1 MPSPIAVGSRAPEF
15 RAPSSHGQTLDQE
28 SFLGKV
34 PVVLVFPAP
43 DRTAALLRSFDDHLV
58 EFGRRRI
65 QVLVVL
71 RETPREVRDLADRD
85 GVSLPILA
93 DADGSIAA
101 AFGTGPD
108 QAVVTGADGIVAAV
122 LDVAAGPAVVLGH
135 LDGEDTGGT
144 TRGAGIDTA
153 AGRTLDEE
161 GMADLD
167 GPLRGKAETGD
178 PQEGAPPPDDRP
190 RGSVEFGT
198 TEAEQLAGESLESRL
213 ARENPDAE
221 RPAPEVSPTLVGD
234 DLLADDEKDLV
245 ATDVG
250 TDPMLGMSAEESAV
264 HVVDEP

>member
-1 MPSPIAVGSRAPEF
+1 MTSPIAVGTRTPEF
-15 RAPSSHGQTLDQE
+15 RAPSSHGQTLDQD

-34 PVVLVFPAP
+34 PVVLVFPSP
-43 DRTAALLRSFDDHLV
+43 DRTASLLRAFDDHLV

-71 RETPREVRDLADRD
+71 PATSRDVRDLADQD
-85 GVSLPILA
+85 GISLPILA

-101 AFGTGPD
+101 AFGAD
-108 QAVVTGADGIVAAV
+108 ADRAFVTGADGILTAV
-122 LDVAAGPAVVLGH
+122 LDVTEGPEVVLGH
-135 LDGEDTGGT
+135 LDGQDAGGPG
-144 TRGAGIDTA
+144 RGAGIQTT

-161 GMADLD
+161 GVADLD
-167 GPLRGKAETGD
+167 GPLRSKAETGD
-178 PQEGAPPPDDRP
+178 PQEGAAPPDDRP

-198 TEAEQLAGESLESRL
+198 TETEQLTGESLDSRI
-213 ARENPDAE
+213 ARENPDVE
-221 RPAPEVSPTLVGD
+221 RPAPELSPTLVGD

-250 TDPMLGMSAEESAV
+250 TDPMLGMSAEEAAV